1 MTNRLFA
8 ALEERFDD
16 IDEVRDIARHGM
28 SGGFSG
34 FIYSSELH
42 EFYDKYEDEI
52 EEYLYEMDIKPHD
65 LVDTEGF
72 YSIQEL
78 KEKSIWCAVEWWAK
92 DKLYTLENELDEEYA
107 LANAY

>member
-8 ALEERFDD
+8 ALEERFDN

-42 EFYDKYEDEI
+42 EFYDKYEDDI
-52 EEYLYEMDIKPHD
+52 EEYLYEMGIKLHE
-65 LVDTEGF
+65 LVDTEEF

-78 KEKSIWCAVEWWAK
+78 KEKSIWCCIDLWAQ
-92 DKLYTLENELDEEYA
+92 DKVYTLENELSEEYA

>member
-1 MTNRLFA
+1 MTIRLFA
-8 ALEERFDD
+8 ALEERFVD

-34 FIYSSELH
+34 FIYSSELY
-42 EFYDKYEDEI
+42 EFYDKYEDDI
-52 EEYLYEMDIKPHD
+52 EEYLYAMDIKPHE
-65 LVDTEGF
+65 LVDTEEF

-78 KEKSIWCAVEWWAK
+78 KEKSIWCCVELWAN
-92 DKLYTLENELDEEYA
+92 DKVCTLDNELSEEYA

>member
-1 MTNRLFA
+1 MTNRLFD

-16 IDEVRDIARHGM
+16 IEEVKDVARHGCA
-28 SGGFSG
+28 GGVSG

-52 EEYLYEMDIKPHD
+52 EEYLYEMDIKLHE
-65 LVDTEGF
+65 LVDTEEF
-72 YSIQEL
+72 YSMQEL
-78 KEKSIWCAVEWWAK
+78 KEKSIWCCVELWAS
-92 DKLYTLENELDEEYA
+92 DKMCTLENELSEEYA

>member
-34 FIYSSELH
+34 FIYSSELY
-42 EFYDKYEDEI
+42 EFYDKYEDDI
-52 EEYLYEMDIKPHD
+52 EEYLYEMDIKPHE
-65 LVDTEGF
+65 LVDTEEF

-78 KEKSIWCAVEWWAK
+78 KEKSIWCCVELWANVK
-92 DKLYTLENELDEEYA
+92 VCTLDDELSEEYA

>member
-16 IDEVRDIARHGM
+16 IEEVRDIARHGM

-34 FIYSSELH
+34 FIYSSELY
-42 EFYDKYEDEI
+42 EFYDKYEDCI
-52 EEYLYEMDIKPHD
+52 EEYLYEMGVKLHE
-65 LVDTEGF
+65 LVDTEQF
-72 YSIQEL
+72 YTIQEL
-78 KEKSIWCAVEWWAK
+78 KEKSIWRCVELWAQ
-92 DKLYTLENELDEEYA
+92 DKVYTLENELSEEYA

>member
-1 MTNRLFA
+1 MTNRLFD

-16 IDEVRDIARHGM
+16 IEEVKDITRHGM

-42 EFYDKYEDEI
+42 EFYDKYEDDI
-52 EEYLYEMDIKPHD
+52 EDYLEYMEVKLHD
-65 LVDTEGF
+65 LVDTNEF

-78 KEKSIWCAVEWWAK
+78 KEKSIWCCVEMWASN
-92 DKLYTLENELDEEYA
+92 KLETFENQLEEPT

>member
-1 MTNRLFA
+1 MTNRLFD

-16 IDEVRDIARHGM
+16 IEEVRDITRHGM

-52 EEYLYEMDIKPHD
+52 EEYLYEMDFKLHE
-65 LVDTEGF
+65 LVDTDEF

-78 KEKSIWCAVEWWAK
+78 KEKSIWCCVELWAQ
-92 DKLYTLENELDEEYA
+92 DKVYTLENELSEEYA